1 MARAVLKVT
10 GMTCGHCEK
19 AVSNALR
26 GMAGVSDAQVEL
38 KNGRAVVE
46 YDETQTT
53 PQALASAVMDEGY
66 MAEEVA

>member
-19 AVSNALR
+19 AVTNALR
-26 GMAGVSDAQVEL
+26 GVSGVSDARVEL
-38 KNGRAVVE
+38 QNGRAVVE
-46 YDETQTT
+46 YDAAQTS
-53 PQALASAVMDEGY
+53 PRALATAVMNEGY

>member
-1 MARAVLKVT
+1 MATAVLKVT

-26 GMAGVSDAQVEL
+26 SVTGVSDARVEL
-38 KNGRAVVE
+38 RNGRAVIE
-46 YDETQTT
+46 FDEEQTS
-53 PQALASAVMDEGY
+53 PGALATAVMNEGY

>member
-19 AVSNALR
+19 AVTNALR
-26 GMAGVSDAQVEL
+26 SIGGVSDARVEL
-38 KNGRAVVE
+38 QNGRAVVE
-46 YDETQTT
+46 YDEAQTS
-53 PQALASAVMDEGY
+53 PRALATAVMNEGY

>member
-26 GMAGVSDAQVEL
+26 SVGGVSDARVEL
-38 KNGRAVVE
+38 QNGRAVVE
-46 YDETQTT
+46 YDEHQTS
-53 PQALASAVMDEGY
+53 PGALATAVMNEGY